1 MPIVKRRS
9 HGSQK
14 VMPMQETNWQNEEA
28 SEASCTETEDE
39 QSEAGYSSHD
49 SDYEEEV
56 PQQTQSMN
64 YEDID
69 ISPPI
74 QSLKT
79 LVKDVRS
86 HSPKIVV
93 TQQPQTENRQKRV
106 SRKRRAQTDLN
117 QNTTPPS
124 QLQADPIQQPIRTK
138 RVKTQEKRSKQEP
151 ITHVEQSN
159 KHEKSGENFDVT
171 KDEQKRPETLFD
183 DSNLDY
189 NLYAMAPQNI
199 VEKKIMLGNNLL
211 VISKM
216 MEASGDKGQTYEYA
230 AISFQRKLKSQK
242 AYTFNLSLNMAPTII
257 RALELIMDANKTY
270 FARPQV

>member
-1 MPIVKRRS
+1 MPVDKRRG

-14 VMPMQETNWQNEEA
+14 VMPMQETSWQNEEA

-39 QSEAGYSSHD
+39 QSEAGYTSHD

-56 PQQTQSMN
+56 SQQTQSMK
-64 YEDID
+64 YEDPA
-69 ISPPI
+69 PPI

-93 TQQPQTENRQKRV
+93 TPQPQAENRQKRV

-117 QNTTPPS
+117 QNTTPPPQQQTAS
-124 QLQADPIQQPIRTK
+124 IPQPIRTK
-138 RVKTQEKRSKQEP
+138 RVKRSKQE
-151 ITHVEQSN
+151 ILTQVEVEQSN
-159 KHEKSGENFDVT
+159 KHEKSGENFDAA

-211 VISKM
+211 VVSKM

-257 RALELIMDANKTY
+257 RALELIMEANKTY